1 MSLGGVV
8 RIRWSARSTRAFM
21 TVMAGP
27 TYTPKTLFLNLIS
40 ISRHSNLDTTLKMN
54 TILVKAYT
62 AL

>member
-40 ISRHSNLDTTLKMN
+40 ISRHPTTLKMN